1 MSEIQAGLCGAGSHN
16 RAPLCVMFYKALF
29 TASITAQGY
38 QSTWT
43 YMLVGFSNELQVFL
57 SSLGTMPLLSHSID
71 QGKSG
76 DQNRFKQGKVGS
88 TF

>member
-1 MSEIQAGLCGAGSHN
+1 
-16 RAPLCVMFYKALF
+16 
-29 TASITAQGY
+29 
-38 QSTWT
+38 
-43 YMLVGFSNELQVFL
+43 MLVGFSNELQVFL
-57 SSLGTMPLLSHSID
+57 SSVGTMPLLSHSID